1 MVLAG
6 TMAYEKAG
14 FKTFGFSFGREDIW
28 GPEKDV
34 YWGKETVHT
43 VSIDTATLKIA
54 PPLKLHLQH
63 LTFSSFT

>member
-34 YWGKETVHT
+34 YWGK
-43 VSIDTATLKIA
+43 
-54 PPLKLHLQH
+54 KLFHLQ
-63 LTFSSFT
+63 